1 MGAYEYRALTATGR
15 TERGIRQGDSPRQV
29 RQNLRDAGLVPLSV
43 KAVGETAGRQ
53 SRFTRPGFSRREIA
67 LLTRQLSSLLRAG
80 LPLVEALAAVAAE
93 GSAKESRVLGTL
105 RARLAEGQ
113 SLAAALAAEP
123 RYFPPMYT
131 AAVAAGER
139 SGKLERVLDRLAAH
153 LEARESLGRDVGM
166 ALLYPVLLVVVALAV
181 VGGLVTYVVPRV
193 VEVFTRLD
201 QALPLATRILI
212 GTSDFLRHYGIGLV
226 LLLAALALA
235 AHRLLQQEQYR
246 RPWQK
251 FLLRTP
257 LIGML
262 LRAQET
268 AHVAGTLAMLL
279 ASAVPLVEA
288 LRATSR
294 VVTTLVFR
302 DALLTAARHVSE
314 GQSLHRALAQ
324 SGLLPPVT
332 LRLIASGERS
342 GELAA
347 LLDQAAGIHERQLAS
362 ALGVISGV
370 LQPALIIAVGA
381 LVLFIV
387 LAIMLPILDLNL
399 LVG

>member
-1 MGAYEYRALTATGR
+1 MGAYEYRAITATGR
-15 TERGIRQGDSPRQV
+15 TERGVRQGDSPRQV
-29 RQNLRDAGLVPLSV
+29 RQMLRDAGLVPLSV
-43 KAVGETAGRQ
+43 KAIGTTNGRQ
-53 SRFTRPGFSRREIA
+53 GGFARRGFSRREIA
-67 LLTRQLSSLLRAG
+67 MLTRQLSSLLRAG
-80 LPLVEALAAVAAE
+80 LPLVEALAAVASE
-93 GSAKESRVLGTL
+93 GSARESRVLGAM
-105 RARLAEGQ
+105 RARLVEGQ
-113 SLAAALAAEP
+113 SLASALAAEP

-139 SGKLERVLDRLAAH
+139 SGKLERVLDRLATH

-201 QALPLATRILI
+201 AALPLATRILI
-212 GTSDFLRHYGIGLV
+212 GTSDFLRQHGIW
-226 LLLAALALA
+226 LLLALGVSAFIAY
-235 AHRLLQQEQYR
+235 RLVQQERYR
-246 RPWQK
+246 RPAQR
-251 FLLRTP
+251 FLLHTP

-268 AHVAGTLAMLL
+268 AHVARTLAMLL

-288 LRATSR
+288 LRATSK
-294 VVTTLVFR
+294 VVTTVVFR
-302 DALLTAARHVSE
+302 DALLTAARQVSE

-347 LLDQAAGIHERQLAS
+347 LLDQAAGIHERQLAG

-370 LQPALIIAVGA
+370 LQPALIIVVGA